1 MNVHCKHI
9 SVRDPKVLGVAWM
22 VMRSLVVILSRKF
35 AINLFAN
42 KFFSGKQLY
51 NTCIEVFKGLAKY
64 RFDTLD
70 FNTELSRII
79 EHLRRFLEQKKH

>member
-1 MNVHCKHI
+1 MKIHGRNI
-9 SVRDPKVLGVAWM
+9 SVRDPEVLGVTWM

-51 NTCIEVFKGLAKY
+51 NTCIEVFKGLAK
-64 RFDTLD
+64 
-70 FNTELSRII
+70 I
-79 EHLRRFLEQKKH
+79 HV